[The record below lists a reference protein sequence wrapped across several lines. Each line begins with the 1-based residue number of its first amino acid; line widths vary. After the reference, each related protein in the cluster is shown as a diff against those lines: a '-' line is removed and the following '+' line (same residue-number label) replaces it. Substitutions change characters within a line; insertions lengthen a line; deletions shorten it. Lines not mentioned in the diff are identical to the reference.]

1 MDTSGSVFVATLLG
15 VKGDVAECHPVSGI
29 PVSEDVLEAEVAL
42 LPLSEVATALGTST
56 NKVRQML
63 RDGQLIAVR
72 RAGDLWVPAAFLVK
86 DGVVRGLSGT
96 ITVLEDAGFSRTEML
111 RWLFETDETLP
122 GNTPVN
128 ALRTSHGTEVKRRA
142 QAMAF

>member
-1 MDTSGSVFVATLLG
+1 M
-15 VKGDVAECHPVSGI
+15 SGI
-29 PVSEDVLEAEVAL
+29 PVADDVLDSAVTV
-42 LPLSEVATALGTST
+42 LPLNQVAAVLGISS

-72 RAGDLWVPAAFLVK
+72 RGGELCVPSDFFVK
-86 DGVVRGLSGT
+86 DGVVKGLAGT
-96 ITVLEDAGFSRTEML
+96 ITVLADSGFSRTEML
-111 RWLFETDETLP
+111 RWLFAEDETLP
-122 GNTPVN
+122 GVTPVN

>member
-1 MDTSGSVFVATLLG
+1 M
-15 VKGDVAECHPVSGI
+15 SGI
-29 PVSEDVLEAEVAL
+29 PVADDILDTAIAVLPVGEVAK
-42 LPLSEVATALGTST
+42 ALGTSA

-63 RDGQLIAVR
+63 RDGQLIALR
-72 RAGDLWVPAAFLVK
+72 RGGDLCVPGAFLVK
-86 DGVVRGLSGT
+86 DGVVKGLAGT
-96 ITVLEDAGFSRTEML
+96 ITVLADSGFSRTEML
-111 RWLFETDETLP
+111 RWLFETDESLP

>member
-1 MDTSGSVFVATLLG
+1 MS
-15 VKGDVAECHPVSGI
+15 PVSGI
-29 PVSEDVLEAEVAL
+29 PVADDILDTAITV
-42 LPLSEVATALGTST
+42 LPLTEVATILGTST

-63 RDGQLIAVR
+63 RDGQLIALR
-72 RAGDLWVPAAFLVK
+72 RGGELCVPGAFFVK
-86 DGVVRGLSGT
+86 DGVVKGLAGT
-96 ITVLEDAGFSRTEML
+96 ITVLADSGFSRTEML
-111 RWLFETDETLP
+111 RWLFTTDESLP

>member
-1 MDTSGSVFVATLLG
+1 
-15 VKGDVAECHPVSGI
+15 VSGI
-29 PVSEDVLEAEVAL
+29 PVADDVLDADVAVLPLPEVAA
-42 LPLSEVATALGTST
+42 SLGVSA

-72 RAGDLWVPAAFLVK
+72 RKGELYVPVAFLVK
-86 DGVVRGLSGT
+86 DGVVKGLSGT
-96 ITVLEDAGFSRTEML
+96 ITVLADSGFSRTEML
-111 RWLFETDETLP
+111 RWLFAQDETLP
-122 GNTPVN
+122 GSTPVN

>member
-1 MDTSGSVFVATLLG
+1 MSA
-15 VKGDVAECHPVSGI
+15 I
-29 PVSEDVLEAEVAL
+29 PIADDVLDAEVAV
-42 LPLSEVATALGTST
+42 LPVAEVAGVLGLSL

-72 RAGDLWVPAAFLVK
+72 RDGELVVPADFLGK
-86 DGVVRGLSGT
+86 DGVIKGLAGT
-96 ITVLEDAGFSRTEML
+96 ITVLSDAGFTRTEML
-111 RWLFETDETLP
+111 RWLFSEDESLP
-122 GNTPVN
+122 GVTPIN

>member
-1 MDTSGSVFVATLLG
+1 MSAIPIADDVLGADVAVLPVTEVAGLLG
-15 VKGDVAECHPVSGI
+15 
-29 PVSEDVLEAEVAL
+29 
-42 LPLSEVATALGTST
+42 LSL

-72 RAGDLWVPAAFLVK
+72 RAGDLLIPADFLGK
-86 DGVVRGLSGT
+86 DGVIKGLAGT
-96 ITVLEDAGFSRTEML
+96 ITVLSDAGFSRTEML
-111 RWLFETDETLP
+111 RWLFSEDESLP
-122 GNTPVN
+122 GVTPIN

>member
-1 MDTSGSVFVATLLG
+1 
-15 VKGDVAECHPVSGI
+15 VSGI
-29 PVSEDVLEAEVAL
+29 PVADDILGADVAV
-42 LPLSEVATALGTST
+42 LPISEVGSALGLSV

-63 RDGQLIAVR
+63 RDGQLLAVR
-72 RAGDLWVPAAFLVK
+72 RKGDLHVPAAFLVA
-86 DGVVRGLSGT
+86 DGVVKGLAGT
-96 ITVLEDAGFSRTEML
+96 ITVLADSGFSRTEML

-122 GNTPVN
+122 GATPVN

>member
-1 MDTSGSVFVATLLG
+1 M
-15 VKGDVAECHPVSGI
+15 SGI
-29 PVSEDVLEAEVAL
+29 PVADDVLDTAIAVLPVGEVAK
-42 LPLSEVATALGTST
+42 VLGTSA

-72 RAGDLWVPAAFLVK
+72 RGGDLCVPGAFFVK
-86 DGVVRGLSGT
+86 DGVVKGLAGT
-96 ITVLEDAGFSRTEML
+96 ITVLADSGFSRTEML

-122 GNTPVN
+122 GNTPIN